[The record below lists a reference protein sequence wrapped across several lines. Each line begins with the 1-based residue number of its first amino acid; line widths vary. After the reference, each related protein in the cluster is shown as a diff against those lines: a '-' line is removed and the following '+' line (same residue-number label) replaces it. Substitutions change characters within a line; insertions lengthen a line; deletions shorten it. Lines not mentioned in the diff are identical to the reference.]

1 MRMCVRPAKRDGN
14 VKELFDRRL
23 AKEDVSTRDGG
34 VSLSIVARDMYAK
47 GSNYHYTITLTHTE
61 LAALADAAR

>member
-1 MRMCVRPAKRDGN
+1 MRMCVRPAKRDGD

-47 GSNYHYTITLTHTE
+47 GSNYH
-61 LAALADAAR
+61 